1 MGFRLLQHLVVPRQ
15 HLVAAA
21 DDRLERIGAHGRL
34 GRRETRS
41 RRNVPRG
48 GEAERGQQAHIPP
61 ADIELVP
68 LVREARRSR
77 VGMVVVVQLRA
88 ADQEATG
95 QDVGARVG
103 RRPLQITPVMA
114 DAVDHRGC
122 EERNPGNLGEPDQH
136 AGDDA
141 KDDEVE
147 PQRDEHAVGR
157 ELAVEIAL
165 DPVIRRAAAI
175 AFHRFRLRRFLDVKH
190 HAQPE
195 HAVDAIDLRAVRVL
209 RRLAFGLVLAVHRH
223 PFPGQHARGEPQ
235 PEPQEMT
242 HRRMQVERVMR
253 LAAMQAEGDADDGD
267 VRERERGYYVA
278 PPGKI
283 EQAGEEH
290 LRLSV
295 HGPAKRRAG
304 AARLAADFPGG
315 AAGLALIPQAAG
327 RDLVRAVA
335 APAVEHA
342 LAPVIEIAAL
352 VRERRAD
359 VADAGRLGEL
369 VSSHEWKIRSV
380 GCQLR
385 APRRLA
391 EVAGSSSATGAA
403 TSASSMATACR
414 SMYVTERSRPAR
426 GAKMSPMKPSPQMTT
441 LSRALADCGGEA
453 PLAKKLGVSVDVLA
467 GWLRGHEVLPA
478 DMYLRARELAAVR
491 RR

>member
-1 MGFRLLQHLVVPRQ
+1 
-15 HLVAAA
+15 
-21 DDRLERIGAHGRL
+21 
-34 GRRETRS
+34 
-41 RRNVPRG
+41 
-48 GEAERGQQAHIPP
+48 
-61 ADIELVP
+61 
-68 LVREARRSR
+68 
-77 VGMVVVVQLRA
+77 
-88 ADQEATG
+88 
-95 QDVGARVG
+95 
-103 RRPLQITPVMA
+103 MA
-114 DAVDHRGC
+114 DAVDHPGC
-122 EERNPGNLGEPDQH
+122 EERNPGHVAEPGHHDRVYV
-136 AGDDA
+136 
-141 KDDEVE
+141 KDDKVG

-165 DPVIRRAAAI
+165 DPVIRVSAAI
-175 AFHRFRLRRFLDVKH
+175 AIHRFRLRRFLDVKH

-195 HAVDAIDLRAVRVL
+195 HAMDTVNLRAVRIL
-209 RRLAFGLVLAVHRH
+209 RRPALGMVLAMHRN
-223 PFPGQHARGEPQ
+223 PFLGQHARGEPQ

-242 HRRMQVERVMR
+242 HRRMQLERVMS
-253 LAAMQAEGDADDGD
+253 LAAMQVERDADDGD

-283 EQAGEEH
+283 DQAGEEH

-380 GCQLR
+380 ACRLR

-391 EVAGSSSATGAA
+391 EVAGSALCTLPNGAG
-403 TSASSMATACR
+403 R
-414 SMYVTERSRPAR
+414 
-426 GAKMSPMKPSPQMTT
+426 
-441 LSRALADCGGEA
+441 
-453 PLAKKLGVSVDVLA
+453 
-467 GWLRGHEVLPA
+467 
-478 DMYLRARELAAVR
+478 RARR
-491 RR
+491 TCRP